1 MNLRGYGAFATG
13 ILASVFGF
21 DFLWT
26 LTQLDAFEAFF
37 LAMFIGFVAV
47 VVYALA
53 TEPKS
58 RRRGGDDRDHTQD
71 AGSGRERPDV
81 SGRVQSAGG

>member
-37 LAMFIGFVAV
+37 LAMCIGFVSV

-58 RRRGGDDRDHTQD
+58 RRRAYVWETDDTGLSYMR
-71 AGSGRERPDV
+71 RR
-81 SGRVQSAGG
+81 R